1 MSLHYHHRV
10 GPCSTQ
16 VHSCHS
22 LFLFPSHLLLLLF
35 IRMMSLLELARKM
48 YGSFRGTQ
56 ACGFFFLLF
65 FCEQQMLLSNLSSRL
80 KSTSIIGAEV
90 GWNKLWTG
98 IWTVIINYVDLFEGD
113 DGTLDAIYTTEAIL
127 SISMGH
133 PIDKNGMMSWL
144 FMMILN
150 SKATNGIWVW
160 QHHQLFEV
168 QWVDAFCH

>member
-1 MSLHYHHRV
+1 MQHS
-10 GPCSTQ
+10 GP
-16 VHSCHS
+16 
-22 LFLFPSHLLLLLF
+22 LLPLLIFLPFPSPPPP
-35 IRMMSLLELARKM
+35 IYQNDEPPGTCRENVWELSGNTSM
-48 YGSFRGTQ
+48 WVF
-56 ACGFFFLLF
+56 FFFLLF

-80 KSTSIIGAEV
+80 KSTIIIGAEV